1 MQAIRTGVSWAG
13 LVSGPAA
20 WAITLQLDYSTAFW
34 QCHASFW
41 PTALFSLIGAA
52 AATAG
57 ALLSWRAIHDRGH
70 GTSPPLKARTRMFLA
85 RTSVGIGALFTLV
98 MLTQML
104 AGLTFSG
111 CEL

>member
-20 WAITLQLDYSTAFW
+20 WAITLQLDYSIAFW
-34 QCHASFW
+34 QCHAGFRV
-41 PTALFSLIGAA
+41 TALFSLIGAA

-57 ALLSWRAIHDRGH
+57 VLLSWRAVRDRRH
-70 GTSPPLKARTRMFLA
+70 GTSPPLKVRARAFLA
-85 RTSVGIGALFTLV
+85 RTSVGIGALFTLII
-98 MLTQML
+98 LAQMV
-104 AGLTFSG
+104 AGLIFSG